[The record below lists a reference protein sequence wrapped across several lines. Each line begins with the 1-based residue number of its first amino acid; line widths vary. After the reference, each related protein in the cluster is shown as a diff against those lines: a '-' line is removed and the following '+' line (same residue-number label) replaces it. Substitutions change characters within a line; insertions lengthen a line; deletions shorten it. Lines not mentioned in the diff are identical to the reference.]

1 MHTKFWTLLQSPIRV
16 QTKTVILHQLEIS
29 NMIFTCYLWY
39 IMHQHILYSR
49 FQSDRR
55 ARAATACSLHCQF
68 DYPSFPKEK
77 KIQISI
83 NYKKQHGLFIQYA
96 VNMFN
101 HEKKN
106 ILIKTPILNISTII
120 LHCWSNT
127 SLQQLFNHCHSFWVA
142 LYWQALIFSYWVLN
156 AQFKLVKII
165 RE

>member
-77 KIQISI
+77 KF
-83 NYKKQHGLFIQYA
+83 KF
-96 VNMFN
+96 
-101 HEKKN
+101 
-106 ILIKTPILNISTII
+106 
-120 LHCWSNT
+120 
-127 SLQQLFNHCHSFWVA
+127 QL
-142 LYWQALIFSYWVLN
+142 
-156 AQFKLVKII
+156 II
-165 RE
+165 RNNVDCSFNTLWTCLTMRRKTYSSKPRYSISPPSSCTAGRIRVSNSSLIIVTVSESSCIGKH